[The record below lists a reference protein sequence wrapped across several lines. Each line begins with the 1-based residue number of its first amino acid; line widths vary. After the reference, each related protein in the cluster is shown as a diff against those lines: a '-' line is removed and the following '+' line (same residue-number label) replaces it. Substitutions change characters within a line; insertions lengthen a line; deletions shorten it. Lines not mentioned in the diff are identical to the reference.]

1 MMYTVDGPE
10 HLGSAISG
18 LLLSLSMIF
27 GRVIGDFDDKHSNE
41 TSSKWKTHHT

>member
-10 HLGSAISG
+10 HLGSAIPSS
-18 LLLSLSMIF
+18 LLPLSMIL
-27 GRVIGDFDDKHSNE
+27 GIVIGDFDDKHSNE